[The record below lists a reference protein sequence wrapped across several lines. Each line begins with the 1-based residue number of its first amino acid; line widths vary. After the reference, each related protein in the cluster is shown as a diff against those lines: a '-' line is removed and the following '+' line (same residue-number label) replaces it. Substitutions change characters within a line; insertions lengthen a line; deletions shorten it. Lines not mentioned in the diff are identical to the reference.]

1 MKTDRTFI
9 SVAGAGLLGLL
20 LGVGRLLAGSQN
32 PPAML
37 YILLAAGLALCLG
50 FGLLYGK
57 KPAPETLEIT
67 DLFKTAVVLAAIVTM
82 GGALLKLALDGADLL
97 SLCTMALM
105 VLSGLGM
112 ILGLKETDSQL
123 PHILASVPIFASGL
137 YLLLVYRSHAAAGPD
152 SDLYAFEVLTVVAL
166 TAALYSI
173 ASMRFMDRSR
183 SLFVTTS
190 VLAAIMLTV
199 CIVISTLLGSG
210 FIFSMADLLLCA
222 GLALYCGAWFLNPPL
237 KYVVPE
243 GDEEDDEDAEAEE
256 GSEVIVPETDE
267 E

>member
-1 MKTDRTFI
+1 MKTDRTIFA
-9 SVAGAGLLGLL
+9 VAGAGLLGLG
-20 LGVGRLLAGSQN
+20 LGIGRLLTGCQN
-32 PPAML
+32 PPALL
-37 YILLAAGLALCLG
+37 YILLGVGLALCLG
-50 FGLLYGK
+50 CGLGFGR
-57 KPAPETLEIT
+57 KPAPDTFETS

-82 GGALLKLALDGADLL
+82 GGAALKLALDGADIL

-112 ILGLKETDSQL
+112 IVGLKETDSQL

-137 YLLLVYRSHAAAGPD
+137 YLLVVYKAHVAAG
-152 SDLYAFEVLTVVAL
+152 SNIDLYAFEVLTVIFL

-183 SLFVTTS
+183 SFFVTTT
-190 VLAAIMLTV
+190 VLASILLTV
-199 CIVISTLLGSG
+199 CTVVSSLLGSG
-210 FIFSMADLLLCA
+210 FIFSMADLLLCS
-222 GLALYCGAWFLNPPL
+222 GLTLYCGAWFLNPPL

-243 GDEEDDEDAEAEE
+243 EDDTDEEDTPIDEI
-256 GSEVIVPETDE
+256 IVPQADE